1 MTSINILNVPIF
13 GQILTQRKKKTY
25 HPLKLY
31 KFGNYTYVFDNQT
44 FTGQK
49 VYWNLFYTISKPRK
63 KKKTDNQIWPYKLRS
78 LKKPCTVLFDKNHKD
93 FHRKNI

>member
-25 HPLKLY
+25 HPLKLH

-78 LKKPCTVLFDKNHKD
+78 LKIPCTVLFDKNHKD